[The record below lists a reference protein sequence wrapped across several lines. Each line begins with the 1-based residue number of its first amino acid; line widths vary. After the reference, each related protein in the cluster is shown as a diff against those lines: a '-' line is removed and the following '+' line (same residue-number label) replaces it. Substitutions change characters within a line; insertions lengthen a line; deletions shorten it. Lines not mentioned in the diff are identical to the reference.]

1 MKKLSLMMLFAAYS
15 VYAGVL
21 LRAPTEVNMSTYAI
35 NDYSR
40 VERCSDLSRS
50 IADKNRFVEQMT
62 SQIKAKYPNTTVRHL
77 RDRENANATANSFLT
92 DYTDNSEIVFF
103 SGHGEPQTL
112 FFHDKQQNFGIN
124 TKRFGGKTRWVFL
137 EACMFLNVNKS
148 ERLSASLSDN
158 ENIDYNKMAIIASM
172 FNGVHAI
179 LGNYAN
185 GWQGTIK
192 KHWYSSARWRTEDR
206 FNYFA
211 QYFIKDGSGI
221 WDSYVSA
228 VKKVYKNFKDD
239 SALGYSTGITGY
251 KPAIA
256 YFYKQGTNGNALDM
270 SLESYALSY
279 DAPVSDGSVSG
290 YSIRFKAVSIG
301 SPKYY

>member
-1 MKKLSLMMLFAAYS
+1 MIRKLF
-15 VYAGVL
+15 
-21 LRAPTEVNMSTYAI
+21 
-35 NDYSR
+35 
-40 VERCSDLSRS
+40 
-50 IADKNRFVEQMT
+50 
-62 SQIKAKYPNTTVRHL
+62 
-77 RDRENANATANSFLT
+77 SFL
-92 DYTDNSEIVFF
+92 DMGSLKHF
-103 SGHGEPQTL
+103 

-148 ERLSASLSDN
+148 DRLSASLSDN
-158 ENIDYNKMAIIASM
+158 ENVDYQKMAAIMSM

-179 LGNYAN
+179 LGNYAD

-211 QYFIKDGSGI
+211 QYFIKDGDGI
-221 WDSYVSA
+221 WDAYVSA

-239 SALGYSTGITGY
+239 SALGSSAKWMTGY

-256 YFYKQGTNGNALDM
+256 YFYKQGANGNALDM
-270 SLESYALSY
+270 SLESYGLSY
-279 DAPVSDGSVSG
+279 DAPASANS
-290 YSIRFKAVSIG
+290 YMIKIKAVSIG